1 MLTDRFAQA
10 VEYARQLHASQPRV
24 SGVDMLSHLLAVA
37 SSVIEHGG
45 NEDTAIAALLHDA
58 AEDCGGESTLKQIAE
73 KFGHRVSDLVKECSD
88 SLEETKRNRRN
99 WTERKRAFLRK
110 MEHKSESALL
120 IDAADKLHNARATY
134 RDAKISNGAFW
145 EKIKRTPEQQVAY
158 FIVTHRL
165 LSACYATQ
173 ITSELGLEVSR
184 LEVFCRDP
192 VELRK
197 YINDL
202 SPNI

>member
-88 SLEETKRNRRN
+88 SLEETKRNRR
-99 WTERKRAFLRK
+99 
-110 MEHKSESALL
+110 
-120 IDAADKLHNARATY
+120 
-134 RDAKISNGAFW
+134 
-145 EKIKRTPEQQVAY
+145 
-158 FIVTHRL
+158 
-165 LSACYATQ
+165 
-173 ITSELGLEVSR
+173 
-184 LEVFCRDP
+184 
-192 VELRK
+192 
-197 YINDL
+197 
-202 SPNI
+202 